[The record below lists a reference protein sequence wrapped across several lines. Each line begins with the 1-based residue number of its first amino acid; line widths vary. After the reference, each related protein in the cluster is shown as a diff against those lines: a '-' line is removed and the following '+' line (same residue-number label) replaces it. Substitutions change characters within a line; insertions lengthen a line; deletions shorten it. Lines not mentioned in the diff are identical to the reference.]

1 MPRALF
7 ILVTIGLAVYAIA
20 DIASSDDD
28 DRLGVPRLPWFVVA
42 LVPIV
47 GPVAWIVVS
56 RAQRARR
63 AGGGGGAATPG
74 PSAPPR
80 PPRRSGPVA
89 PDDDPEFL
97 WRLDQ
102 ERIRRERENR
112 GSGGEGPDGD
122 EPHRTDGDVPDDG
135 ARG

>member
-63 AGGGGGAATPG
+63 AGGGTSAAG

-80 PPRRSGPVA
+80 PPRRTGPVA

-102 ERIRRERENR
+102 ERIRREREAR
-112 GSGGEGPDGD
+112 GSGEGPD
-122 EPHRTDGDVPDDG
+122 EPHRSDGDVPDDG

>member
-63 AGGGGGAATPG
+63 AGGGTSAPG
-74 PSAPPR
+74 PAAPPR
-80 PPRRSGPVA
+80 PPRRRGPVA

-102 ERIRRERENR
+102 ERIRRERETG
-112 GSGGEGPDGD
+112 GSAGETPGDD

>member
-63 AGGGGGAATPG
+63 AGGGTSAPG
-74 PSAPPR
+74 PAAPPR
-80 PPRRSGPVA
+80 PPRRRGRRPGVPVA
-89 PDDDPEFL
+89 AGPGADPPRARDR
-97 WRLDQ
+97 RLG
-102 ERIRRERENR
+102 RRDPR
-112 GSGGEGPDGD
+112 
-122 EPHRTDGDVPDDG
+122 
-135 ARG
+135 

>member
-7 ILVTIGLAVYAIA
+7 FLVTIGLAVYAIA
-20 DIASSDDD
+20 DIATSDDD
-28 DRLGVPRLPWFVVA
+28 DRLGVPRVPWFVVA

-47 GPVAWIVVS
+47 GPLAWIVVS

-63 AGGGGGAATPG
+63 AGGGAPARGTATP
-74 PSAPPR
+74 PR
-80 PPRRSGPVA
+80 AQRRGRPVA

-97 WRLDQ
+97 RRLDQ
-102 ERIRRERENR
+102 ERIRRERER
-112 GSGGEGPDGD
+112 RAGGDRQGGD
-122 EPHRTDGDVPDDG
+122 EPRPSDGDVPDGG